1 MGMVRAA
8 DIGNTLDTTARA
20 NNSELILLSD
30 LNYYFSDVPIEV
42 KQVRGSAWD
51 TQTLVQ
57 NYTEDGIAMTTAEG
71 EVQLD
76 HELDEYLTPI
86 MFSRHLAPAVHSIE
100 RDFNLVEPPE
110 SEDGTFRG
118 EVESLSITLEVSKIE
133 RPLNLI
139 WLIPIL
145 LVIAVTA
152 FLILRSRRK
161 SPAES
166 S

>member
-1 MGMVRAA
+1 MIDDGYGLDCGPLYLFNFNLDGVNIMVAGVYYFTNLNLEEKCTMSMLRGAN
-8 DIGNTLDTTARA
+8 IGNTFDITARA
-20 NNSELILLSD
+20 NNSDLILLSD
-30 LNYYFSDVPIEV
+30 LNYYFGDDPIEV
-42 KQVRGSAWD
+42 QEIRGSAWD

-110 SEDGTFRG
+110 SEDGTFR
-118 EVESLSITLEVSKIE
+118 
-133 RPLNLI
+133 
-139 WLIPIL
+139 
-145 LVIAVTA
+145 
-152 FLILRSRRK
+152 
-161 SPAES
+161 
-166 S
+166 